1 VKTSNDNPVY
11 YVQYAYA
18 RIASLFRV
26 CEEQNLRFQ
35 EVEFFSTLD
44 FSKVSKLVFKLCEYP
59 LVIEEAASKRLPH
72 KLPQYLLE
80 LAALMHSFYN
90 EEKIITADPLETN
103 EKLTLLKAVQMVLKD
118 GLSLIGVGVKERM

>member
-1 VKTSNDNPVY
+1 M
-11 YVQYAYA
+11 
-18 RIASLFRV
+18 
-26 CEEQNLRFQ
+26 
-35 EVEFFSTLD
+35 
-44 FSKVSKLVFKLCEYP
+44 VFKLCEYP